1 MDPVTAALATQLG
14 DVAARN
20 SATYIFDRI
29 RTAKAKKEQQE
40 VIAELGELL
49 SQMVADKDELVR
61 IAQAYKQQVDDRQ
74 ISEGDIRYIAD
85 HLLPQVKRLME
96 VAGADAQIQQSVE
109 ALAPLLSTETLTI
122 LQLVGFNVREAIGE
136 PLTHVVRDLVERLG
150 QRPAAARPKGGGRR

>member
-49 SQMVADKDELVR
+49 SQLVADKDELVR

-74 ISEGDIRYIAD
+74 ISEEEIRYIAD

-96 VAGADAQIQQSVE
+96 VAGADAQVRQSVE
-109 ALAPLLSTETLTI
+109 ALAPLASTETLTI

-136 PLTHVVRDLVERLG
+136 PLTQVVRGLVERLG
-150 QRPAAARPKGGGRR
+150 QQSAAARPKAGGRR

>member
-1 MDPVTAALATQLG
+1 VDPVTAALATQLG

-29 RTAKAKKEQQE
+29 RTTKAKKEQQE

-49 SQMVADKDELVR
+49 SQLVADKDELVR

-74 ISEGDIRYIAD
+74 ISEEEIRYIAD

-96 VAGADAQIQQSVE
+96 VAGADAQLRQSVE
-109 ALAPLLSTETLTI
+109 ALSPLVSTETLTI

-136 PLTHVVRDLVERLG
+136 PLTQVVRGLIERLG
-150 QRPAAARPKGGGRR
+150 QQSAVARPKGGGRR